1 MHNSTLFTEIK
12 AFKEHI
18 GSGLSSEIN
27 TLFEQIDIA
36 FDRSSSERIQDIQS
50 STDFEIEND
59 LSDYSN
65 YYKSLGK
72 EIANLEKRIKKSKKS
87 ITKDI
92 DKLMKFLTKLNSDP
106 VTTQMLK
113 DLEAKIVHNEKQL
126 EFINE
131 LAKLEEIWMTTVKD
145 LKASEQ
151 RGLINAAIKEAARH
165 AKYKYNDSIKSK
177 INSLEHMLKAFAPG
191 STSNLATATMI
202 ESLRA
207 SFLA

>member
-36 FDRSSSERIQDIQS
+36 FDRSSSEHIQDIQ
-50 STDFEIEND
+50 
-59 LSDYSN
+59 YSN
-65 YYKSLGK
+65 YYKSIGK